1 MLTVYLLP
9 RFVNTDGFLGNL
21 LAMHGLLGVPLLLPL
36 KRTAINGAEPAESTL
51 SIPFPALYALL
62 VAAAAG
68 IHLPATTRLIKSLPL
83 HRHLP
88 TQLFRTMLA
97 HPAQTSISMD
107 VLWVFATLLFWFVTS
122 GSTVSIVL
130 KVLSVAAAG
139 LAVASTQANINW
151 ALVGSIMP
159 IVILL
164 SVGLAYM
171 SIQRIRTRNAERR
184 KVVLDGL
191 GIIEDGVVPGT
202 KDKPPSK
209 AGKKVVVGFWHPYWY
224 VDATLRP
231 SQAHVAAMPEE
242 AVRGCSGQPSERC
255 RRVNPMWCASST
267 RETTLQLQRTRSWPK
282 CR

>member
-1 MLTVYLLP
+1 MLLGMLVAISVSTSLFITAVLLHPPRSDSPKRAPPRLWICLAHAMLTVYLLP
-9 RFVNTDGFLGNL
+9 RWVNTDGFLGNL

-36 KRTAINGAEPAESTL
+36 KRTAINGAEPAESSL

-62 VAAAAG
+62 VAAAAA
-68 IHLPATTRLIKSLPL
+68 IHLPATTRLVKSLPL

-88 TQLFRTMLA
+88 TQLLRTMLA

-107 VLWVFATLLFWFVTS
+107 VLWVFATVLFWFVTS

-130 KVLSVAAAG
+130 KVVVLVGAG

-151 ALVGSIMP
+151 ALVGSVMP

-164 SVGLAYM
+164 SIGLAYM

-224 VDATLRP
+224 VDPTLR
-231 SQAHVAAMPEE
+231 
-242 AVRGCSGQPSERC
+242 
-255 RRVNPMWCASST
+255 SS
-267 RETTLQLQRTRSWPK
+267 
-282 CR
+282 

>member
-1 MLTVYLLP
+1 MLLGMLVAISVSTSFFITSVLLHPPRSDSPKRAPPRLWICLTYAMLTVYLLP
-9 RFVNTDGFLGNL
+9 RWVNTDGFLGNL

-36 KRTAINGAEPAESTL
+36 KRTAINGAEPAESSL

-62 VAAAAG
+62 VAAAAA
-68 IHLPATTRLIKSLPL
+68 IHLPATTRLVKSLPL

-88 TQLFRTMLA
+88 TQLLRTMLA

-107 VLWVFATLLFWFVTS
+107 VLWVFATLLLWFVTS
-122 GSTVSIVL
+122 GSTVSIVM
-130 KVLSVAAAG
+130 KVLAVAAAG
-139 LAVASTQANINW
+139 LALASTHANINW

-191 GIIEDGVVPGT
+191 GIIEDGIIPGT

-209 AGKKVVVGFWHPYWY
+209 SGKKVVVGFWHPYWY
-224 VDATLRP
+224 VDATFR
-231 SQAHVAAMPEE
+231 
-242 AVRGCSGQPSERC
+242 
-255 RRVNPMWCASST
+255 SS
-267 RETTLQLQRTRSWPK
+267 
-282 CR
+282 